1 MPKPRHNKP
10 PLEPFMIKAARSV
23 LGWTQADLAA
33 CMGRE
38 TSLVTFHETK
48 AAKPNLHTYWKMRG
62 AFENNGVEFIIEN
75 NRIVGVRWE
84 PKP

>member
-1 MPKPRHNKP
+1 
-10 PLEPFMIKAARSV
+10 
-23 LGWTQADLAA
+23 
-33 CMGRE
+33 MGRE